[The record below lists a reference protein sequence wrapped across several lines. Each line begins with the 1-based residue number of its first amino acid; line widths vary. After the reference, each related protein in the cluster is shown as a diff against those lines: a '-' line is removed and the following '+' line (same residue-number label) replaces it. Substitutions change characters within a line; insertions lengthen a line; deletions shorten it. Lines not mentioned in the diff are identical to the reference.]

1 MSAELRIA
9 VVGAGRMGSDHIS
22 RIRDRMKKARLTAVI
37 DINEEAAAQAIEGIE
52 GAKVYTDAL
61 EALDS
66 GTIDAVLIATPGF
79 LHEAVLIPTIER
91 GLPILCEKPLTTDSE
106 SAWRVV
112 EAEVKAGKKLVQVG
126 FNRRFDAGY
135 QDIKAKLDS
144 GEYGE
149 LLQLNLEHVNPD
161 VPDWY
166 TGRNLIDDTVV
177 HEFDAVRYFT
187 NEEVSTVQ
195 VRAGKKSA
203 DVLNPEL
210 KDPALV
216 LMETTSG
223 VLVTVNTHVVSNY
236 GYQVTT
242 RAITEKN
249 HLTAGIDQITEGFVE
264 RFQDSYDREVQ
275 AWIDAALAGE
285 QVGPSAWDGYAA
297 TACCEAGIEAVE
309 NIGSTVTVKLNEKPD
324 LYK

>member
-1 MSAELRIA
+1 MSTELRIA
-9 VVGAGRMGSDHIS
+9 VVGAGRMGSDHID
-22 RIRDRMKKARLTAVI
+22 RIHHRMNNARVTAVV
-37 DINEEAAAQAIEGIE
+37 DINEEAAAHSIEGID
-52 GAKVYTDAL
+52 GAKVYTNFL
-61 EALDS
+61 EALESDS
-66 GTIDAVLIATPGF
+66 VDAVLIATPGF
-79 LHEAVLIPTIER
+79 LHEAVLLPAIDR

-126 FNRRFDAGY
+126 FMRRFDAGY
-135 QDIKAKLDS
+135 MDIKTKIDS
-144 GEYGE
+144 GEYGD

-187 NEEVSTVQ
+187 DEEITTVQ
-195 VRAGKKSA
+195 VRAGKKSSSIT
-203 DVLNPEL
+203 NPDL
-210 KDPALV
+210 KDPAQV
-216 LMETTSG
+216 LIETTSG

-236 GYQVTT
+236 GYEVTT
-242 RAITEKN
+242 QAITEKA
-249 HLTAGIDQITEGFVE
+249 HLSAGVGDIAESFE
-264 RFQDSYDREVQ
+264 PRFKEAYDREVQ
-275 AWIDAALAGE
+275 AWIDASLAGE

-297 TACCEAGIEAVE
+297 TACGEAGVQAVE
-309 NIGSTVTVKLNEKPD
+309 NIGSVVEVSLNQKPD